1 MLQKKVTVLA
11 RIKAKKGMEEKVKR
25 ELASLIAPTHQEASC
40 IDYVLHQAT
49 DDKAMFMFYENWTS
63 KKALDEHLAMPY
75 LKAFVAKAGEL
86 LAEPLD
92 VTLWEM
98 VGG

>member
-11 RIKAKKGMEEKVKR
+11 RIKAKKGMEEKVKQ
-25 ELASLIAPTHQEASC
+25 ELASLIAPTHKEAGC
-40 IDYVLHQAT
+40 IDYVLHQGK
-49 DDKAMFMFYENWTS
+49 DDKALFMFYENWTS
-63 KKALDEHLAMPY
+63 KKALDEHLAKPY

-92 VTLWEM
+92 VTLLEM
-98 VGG
+98 VSG